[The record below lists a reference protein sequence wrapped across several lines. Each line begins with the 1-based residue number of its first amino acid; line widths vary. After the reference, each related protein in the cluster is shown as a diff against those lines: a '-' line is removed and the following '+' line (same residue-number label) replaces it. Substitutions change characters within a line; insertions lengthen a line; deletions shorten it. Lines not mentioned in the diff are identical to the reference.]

1 MVLLAGGALRGGVIA
16 ERFGTVVGEGFTA
29 GAAVGRADF
38 PVGSGG
44 GGALRHFRRGGI
56 VAEGVVGAKGGTR
69 GGARGGAR
77 GGGGGGGSGGIG
89 NRGHGVAEVGVQ
101 ARLGGRIGSVYGV
114 DEIGLRLCRMRF
126 VSTKTQASRMF
137 EMSRYLFRAHSGHC
151 SALPW
156 NAVKSIQRSRQQ
168 MRQYGC
174 QRRVVVQRED
184 FMELP
189 DTSDAASTSR
199 SERASFP

>member
-1 MVLLAGGALRGGVIA
+1 MVLLAGGALRGGIIA

-29 GAAVGRADF
+29 GAAVGRAGF

-44 GGALRHFRRGGI
+44 GGALRRFRRGGI
-56 VAEGVVGAKGGTR
+56 VAEGVVGAKGG
-69 GGARGGAR
+69 ARGGAR
-77 GGGGGGGSGGIG
+77 GGGGDGGGGIG
-89 NRGHGVAEVGVQ
+89 NRGHGVAEVGVK

-126 VSTKTQASRMF
+126 VSTKTRASEMF
-137 EMSRYLFRAHSGHC
+137 EISRYLFRAHGGHR

-156 NAVKSIQRSRQQ
+156 NAVESIQRSRQQ

-174 QRRVVVQRED
+174 QRRTVVQRED